1 MTMQVAPAPVM
12 EAPPTPAE
20 KYSLPATV
28 APAAGTSAPSR
39 LYPTWIT
46 DIKPALIGRLRT
58 ALADTLPGAAGLGDH
73 DVLARM
79 GLLTASGDLTP
90 EALLLFGTEHALAQ
104 AYPFLKTSTSRRN
117 LDRYREKVTDL
128 PRNLIRQIDGLLDF
142 LRDQMPPAP
151 ETMQAEPDAP
161 ATDRTSLRDATLFPW
176 IFEMAISR
184 DYEQIKPARFVRD
197 NHAVFLEYPR
207 TPEDREYE
215 ASPYRYQVNKTLE
228 SVLARLY
235 PHLHAAYTMQVEHEK
250 SPYFASRPLRTEGRF
265 FKTTAILS
273 QAPGI
278 TGTQPTGYHAS
289 LNGEMARVAPA
300 PETMQVEGP
309 RKTPPAPAASMP
321 AQPPPSSSLPF
332 LKPSSPTPAPASRQ
346 PVAAPAA
353 VRTRPTA
360 KGHPGASKR
369 PASPPDHR
377 QHPSL
382 PAPSPEPSPEATFS
396 RNPADRTARILEF
409 CRTPRHRE
417 EIQKHV
423 GMNNR
428 DYFRKDVLNRLI
440 AQGLLAPTLPDKP
453 NSPKQQYITVSA

>member
-1 MTMQVAPAPVM
+1 M
-12 EAPPTPAE
+12 
-20 KYSLPATV
+20 
-28 APAAGTSAPSR
+28 
-39 LYPTWIT
+39 
-46 DIKPALIGRLRT
+46 
-58 ALADTLPGAAGLGDH
+58 ADTVPGAADLSDQ
-73 DVLARM
+73 DILACM
-79 GLLTASGDLTP
+79 ALLTASGDLTQ

-117 LDRYREKVTDL
+117 LERYRETVTEL

-142 LRDQMPPAP
+142 LRDELPQA
-151 ETMQAEPDAP
+151 EDTMQAESAAP
-161 ATDRTSLRDATLFPW
+161 AMDRPSSRDTVLLPW

-184 DYEQIKPARFVRD
+184 DYEQIKPARLVRD
-197 NHAVFLEYPR
+197 NESVFLEYPR
-207 TPEDREYE
+207 IPEDRENE
-215 ASPYRYQVNKTLE
+215 GSPYRYRVNKTLE

-273 QAPGI
+273 RGPGI

-300 PETMQVEGP
+300 PETMQVEGAP
-309 RKTPPAPAASMP
+309 RKTPPAPATAMPVQAS
-321 AQPPPSSSLPF
+321 PSSTLPSP
-332 LKPSSPTPAPASRQ
+332 KPSSFPALAPTLPPASRQ
-346 PVAAPAA
+346 PVTAPTA
-353 VRTRPTA
+353 VRSRPTA

-369 PASPPDHR
+369 PASPPDHP

-396 RNPADRTARILEF
+396 RNPADRTTRILEF

-428 DYFRKDVLNRLI
+428 DHFRKDVLNRLI
-440 AQGLLAPTLPDKP
+440 AQGLLVPTLPDKP